1 MIDKNMPI
9 ILLTLAESSPN
20 EFALIFS
27 MSHVIADGHTYYNIL
42 NMLKPGTEV
51 RSLNAI
57 RIMSFSERSKDAYGR
72 KSLEWIDTL
81 PASLL
86 MMRSMMCNSTAK
98 IYAYYLDDD
107 KIAKAKKE
115 GIKNNSN
122 VKYVTTND
130 ILTSGFFN
138 VCRTRIGVMGFDCRD
153 KGLDDITSELAGNY
167 VTSLVMD
174 PEVFGTPAS
183 LREMYTPGVP
193 YITTKMP
200 LPGCCCGNGR
210 TAMVTSWSAFATG
223 LITLDGCEMVIHLP
237 IADSSQISWD
247 QMIPFAAGN
256 GKKGVIC
263 WTVSTDDAGLKE
275 ALPLGEAVSQE
286 LFPSN

>member
-1 MIDKNMPI
+1 MTNYVKICINLKKKVVVGAGNTMIDKNMPI

-237 IADSSQISWD
+237 
-247 QMIPFAAGN
+247 
-256 GKKGVIC
+256 
-263 WTVSTDDAGLKE
+263 VSG
-275 ALPLGEAVSQE
+275 
-286 LFPSN
+286 